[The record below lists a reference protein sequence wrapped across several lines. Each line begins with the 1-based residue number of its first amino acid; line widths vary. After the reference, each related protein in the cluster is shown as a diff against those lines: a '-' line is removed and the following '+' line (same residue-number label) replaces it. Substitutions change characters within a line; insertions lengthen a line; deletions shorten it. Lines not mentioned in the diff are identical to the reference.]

1 MKKVYY
7 LKLFLILCAFIAVSC
22 SSDNSNNP
30 EIADKV
36 DNVTVIGYFP
46 AMNSE
51 GDDSLFF
58 NMYDNI
64 DDEKAKGVTF
74 VNYMALSTAEVVNDN
89 NTKVSFITGAGHID
103 HSEGKYSEQEKT
115 FPILDFNNVKRWQIT
130 NNSIK
135 EIENAGLSCYT
146 KAYFPASDAVLA

>member
-7 LKLFLILCAFIAVSC
+7 LKLFLILCAFITVSC

-58 NMYDNI
+58 NMMKKQ
-64 DDEKAKGVTF
+64 KA
-74 VNYMALSTAEVVNDN
+74 L
-89 NTKVSFITGAGHID
+89 
-103 HSEGKYSEQEKT
+103 
-115 FPILDFNNVKRWQIT
+115 L
-130 NNSIK
+130 
-135 EIENAGLSCYT
+135 L
-146 KAYFPASDAVLA
+146 